1 MRRPSRRDLLT
12 SWVRN
17 YRKLAVGLKLHN
29 HRLPGVFAIG
39 DVQGD
44 NMQRVTP
51 AVCEGLIAFSFVAQV
66 LAE

>member
-1 MRRPSRRDLLT
+1 
-12 SWVRN
+12 
-17 YRKLAVGLKLHN
+17 
-29 HRLPGVFAIG
+29 VFAIG